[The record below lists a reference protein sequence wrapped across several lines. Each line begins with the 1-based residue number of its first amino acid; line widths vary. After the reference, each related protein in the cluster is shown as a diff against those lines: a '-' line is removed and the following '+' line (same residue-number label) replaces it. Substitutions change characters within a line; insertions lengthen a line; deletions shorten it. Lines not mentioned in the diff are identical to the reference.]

1 MFKIGD
7 FARLNRVT
15 VKTLRHYDSLELLEP
30 ERIDNFTGYRYYS
43 ASQMPRLNRILALK
57 DIGFSLD
64 EIALILNKN
73 LDSEQVQMLLE
84 LKHAEIA
91 EKIKAEQ
98 ERLSR
103 VENLIEICKQEA
115 FSMSYDI
122 VLKDIK
128 PIRVAS
134 LRDTIPSYSE
144 QGHLWEE
151 LGEHISKHGVKIVPP
166 CMVIYHDTG
175 YKEESVDA
183 EVIEPIIGDLPGTDR
198 IKVKTLEGVKEM
210 ATVVHKGPFQSLHMA
225 YNAISKWIEDNRYEI
240 IGAQRELYLKG
251 EWLTDDPNEYITE
264 IQFPV
269 QKPLAKQY

>member
-15 VKTLRHYDSLELLEP
+15 VKTLRHYDSLGLLEP
-30 ERIDNFTGYRYYS
+30 EKIDNFTGYRHYS
-43 ASQMPRLNRILALK
+43 ASQMPRLNRILTFK

-73 LDSEQVQMLLE
+73 LGSEQVQTLLE
-84 LKHAEIA
+84 LKHIEIA
-91 EKIKAEQ
+91 DKIKAEQ

-103 VENLIEICKQEA
+103 VENLVKICKQEA

-122 VLKDIK
+122 VLKDTE
-128 PIRVAS
+128 PMRVAA
-134 LRDTIPSYSE
+134 LRDTIPNYGE

-151 LGEHISKHGVKIVPP
+151 LGEYISKHGVKIVPP

-183 EVIEPIIGDLPGTDR
+183 EVIEPIIGELPDTDR
-198 IKVKTLEGVKEM
+198 IKVKILEGVKEM
-210 ATVVHKGPFQSLHMA
+210 ATVVHKGPFQTLHMA
-225 YNAISKWIEDNRYEI
+225 YSAISKWIEDNKYEI

-251 EWLTDDPNEYITE
+251 ESLTNDPNEYITE
-264 IQFPV
+264 MQFPV
-269 QKPLAKQY
+269 RKLMHKQY